1 MHEEIAY
8 LLSLEIMVC
17 RKMKVLHFTCSID
30 GHDFLKESTTT
41 TIFFKKKGVV
51 HLK

>member
-17 RKMKVLHFTCSID
+17 RKILHFTCSID
-30 GHDFLKESTTT
+30 GYDFLKESTITT
-41 TIFFKKKGVV
+41 KKILKKGVV